1 VAGEWASTRSAIINP
16 GVGGL
21 ILKIKTKDIALVSV
35 FASLY
40 AVLVYAFA
48 PMSFYAL
55 QFRVAGVLRPAIAK
69 KWFLS
74 IGYAIGVVV
83 GNLFSPFAGPYELVF
98 MPLVSLAA
106 GIIGFVVAQRFK
118 NSYFIEG
125 AIIAVIVPM
134 GVSWML
140 NQLFGLP
147 LIATFPYLLISEQTA
162 CLVGA
167 FVFKLIELRFKWW
180 E

>member
-1 VAGEWASTRSAIINP
+1 LR
-16 GVGGL
+16 
-21 ILKIKTKDIALVSV
+21 IKTKDVALASV

-40 AVLVYAFA
+40 AVLVYFFA
-48 PMSFYAL
+48 PLSFYAL

-69 KWFLS
+69 KWILS

-83 GNLFSPFAGPYELVF
+83 GNLFSPFSGLYELVF
-98 MPLVSLAA
+98 MPVVSLAA
-106 GIIGFVVAQRFK
+106 GIIGFVVAKRFNK
-118 NSYFIEG
+118 NYFVEG
-125 AIIAVIVPM
+125 AIIAVIVPI

-140 NQLFGLP
+140 NQLFDLP
-147 LIATFPYLLISEQTA
+147 WVATFPYLLISEQLV
-162 CLVGA
+162 CLMGA

>member
-1 VAGEWASTRSAIINP
+1 M
-16 GVGGL
+16 
-21 ILKIKTKDIALVSV
+21 KIETKDVALVSI

-40 AVLVYAFA
+40 AVLVYFFA
-48 PMSFYAL
+48 PLSFYAL

-69 KWFLS
+69 KWVLS
-74 IGYAIGVVV
+74 IGYAVGVIV
-83 GNLFSPFAGPYELVF
+83 GNLFSPFPGPYELVF

-106 GIIGFVVAQRFK
+106 GIIGFVVAKRFRK
-118 NSYFIEG
+118 SYFVEG
-125 AIIAVIVPM
+125 AIIAVIVPV

-147 LIATFPYLLISEQTA
+147 LLATFPYLLVSEQIV
-162 CLVGA
+162 CLMGA

>member
-1 VAGEWASTRSAIINP
+1 
-16 GVGGL
+16 
-21 ILKIKTKDIALVSV
+21 LKIQTKDIALVSI

-40 AVLVYAFA
+40 AVLVYFFA
-48 PMSFYAL
+48 PLSFYAL

-69 KWFLS
+69 KWVLS
-74 IGYAIGVVV
+74 IGYAVGVIV
-83 GNLFSPFAGPYELVF
+83 GNLFSPFSGPYELVF

-106 GIIGFVVAQRFK
+106 GIMGFVVAKRFRE
-118 NSYFIEG
+118 SYFVEG
-125 AIIAVIVPM
+125 AIVAVIVPV

-147 LIATFPYLLISEQTA
+147 LLATFPYLLVSEQIV
-162 CLVGA
+162 CLMGV

>member
-1 VAGEWASTRSAIINP
+1 M
-16 GVGGL
+16 
-21 ILKIKTKDIALVSV
+21 KIKTKDMALASI

-40 AVLVYAFA
+40 AALVYAFA
-48 PMSFYAL
+48 PVSFYAL

-69 KWFLS
+69 KWVLS

-106 GIIGFVVAQRFK
+106 GIIGFIVAKRFK
-118 NSYFIEG
+118 KSYFIEG
-125 AIIAVIVPM
+125 AIIATIVPI

-140 NQLFGLP
+140 NQLFGLQ
-147 LIATFPYLLISEQTA
+147 LVVTFPYLLISEQVV
-162 CLVGA
+162 CLLGA

>member
-1 VAGEWASTRSAIINP
+1 M
-16 GVGGL
+16 
-21 ILKIKTKDIALVSV
+21 KIKTKDMALASI

-40 AVLVYAFA
+40 AALVYAFA
-48 PMSFYAL
+48 PASFYAL

-69 KWFLS
+69 KWVLS
-74 IGYAIGVVV
+74 IGYAIGVGV

-106 GIIGFVVAQRFK
+106 GIIGFVVAKRFK
-118 NSYFIEG
+118 ESYFVEG
-125 AIIAVIVPM
+125 AIIAVIVPT

-147 LIATFPYLLISEQTA
+147 LITTFPYLLISEQIV
-162 CLVGA
+162 CLLGA
-167 FVFKLIELRFKWW
+167 FVFKLIEMRFKWW